1 MFLVPA
7 YPGSLGPKAVKRLCI
22 CLRLFTKQVENQKQ
36 TQTDRKIVQI
46 TYVQLNYNTAVNLI
60 VTQQLIKLIRNKK

>member
-1 MFLVPA
+1 MEEVDKGCPMTKMGVSGWMFLVPA

-22 CLRLFTKQVENQKQ
+22 CLRLFTKQAENQKQ

-46 TYVQLNYNTAVNLI
+46 T
-60 VTQQLIKLIRNKK
+60 